1 VITRGRTD
9 LTVAFRSSSCATPLP
24 PAMLTTS
31 AIVRH
36 VAMRFPPLAISG
48 FHDRVPTRLG
58 TVELDLPDRVNRKP
72 GSPRLWHWLT
82 KGVVHYEAMYVTKC
96 ARRPDTPPQREG
108 DRDVSSAAFLPVPI
122 PAFVSSL

>member
-1 VITRGRTD
+1 
-9 LTVAFRSSSCATPLP
+9 
-24 PAMLTTS
+24 MLTTS

-72 GSPRLWHWLT
+72 GGPRLWHWLT

-108 DRDVSSAAFLPVPI
+108 DGDVIGSLPSCSYPCFRVV
-122 PAFVSSL
+122 AVAVGRSGQAN

>member
-1 VITRGRTD
+1 MSPRDSRRWQSAASTTGCLQDWERSN
-9 LTVAFRSSSCATPLP
+9 LTY
-24 PAMLTTS
+24 
-31 AIVRH
+31 
-36 VAMRFPPLAISG
+36 
-48 FHDRVPTRLG
+48 PTES
-58 TVELDLPDRVNRKP
+58 TEKP